1 MTSRRARPRQPL
13 PPGFSTIWICVALD
27 LVGFGIVLPI
37 LPLYAE
43 RFGASA
49 VTATALVTAFSA
61 AQLVF
66 SPVWGRL
73 SDRVGRKPV
82 LVLSLAG
89 TAVASLITG
98 VAGAVWVLFLGRIVD
113 GISGASVSVAQAAVT
128 DVAPASQRAHLLGLL
143 GAAFGVGFVAG
154 PAIGALAALGGPHI
168 PFFIA
173 AAIAAVNAVVA
184 SRRLPETRSWH
195 ASGRATATGVP
206 KTRGVGALLAVSF
219 LALVA
224 FSGFEA
230 TFALFGNR
238 RLHLH
243 LASTGAVFAAVGVVL
258 VVVQGGLVRP
268 AVRTLGER
276 GVLVFGLVGN
286 AAGLALLAGVHSFAS
301 LIPAVLLLTVGQG
314 LVSPTLSSVLA
325 GRVGAHERGGLLGV
339 QQAVGGL
346 ARIVGPLAAGFAFG
360 RIGVPA
366 PYAAGA
372 ALMLGAVVILVL
384 PRGNI
389 AGWLTS
395 PSS

>member
-1 MTSRRARPRQPL
+1 M
-13 PPGFSTIWICVALD
+13 
-27 LVGFGIVLPI
+27 
-37 LPLYAE
+37 
-43 RFGASA
+43 
-49 VTATALVTAFSA
+49 
-61 AQLVF
+61 
-66 SPVWGRL
+66 
-73 SDRVGRKPV
+73 
-82 LVLSLAG
+82 
-89 TAVASLITG
+89 
-98 VAGAVWVLFLGRIVD
+98 
-113 GISGASVSVAQAAVT
+113 
-128 DVAPASQRAHLLGLL
+128 
-143 GAAFGVGFVAG
+143 
-154 PAIGALAALGGPHI
+154 
-168 PFFIA
+168 
-173 AAIAAVNAVVA
+173 
-184 SRRLPETRSWH
+184 
-195 ASGRATATGVP
+195 
-206 KTRGVGALLAVSF
+206 LAVSF

>member
-1 MTSRRARPRQPL
+1 
-13 PPGFSTIWICVALD
+13 
-27 LVGFGIVLPI
+27 
-37 LPLYAE
+37 
-43 RFGASA
+43 
-49 VTATALVTAFSA
+49 
-61 AQLVF
+61 
-66 SPVWGRL
+66 
-73 SDRVGRKPV
+73 
-82 LVLSLAG
+82 
-89 TAVASLITG
+89 
-98 VAGAVWVLFLGRIVD
+98 
-113 GISGASVSVAQAAVT
+113 
-128 DVAPASQRAHLLGLL
+128 APASQRAHLLGLL

-206 KTRGVGALLAVSF
+206 KTRGVGA
-219 LALVA
+219 
-224 FSGFEA
+224 
-230 TFALFGNR
+230 
-238 RLHLH
+238 
-243 LASTGAVFAAVGVVL
+243 
-258 VVVQGGLVRP
+258 
-268 AVRTLGER
+268 
-276 GVLVFGLVGN
+276 
-286 AAGLALLAGVHSFAS
+286 
-301 LIPAVLLLTVGQG
+301 
-314 LVSPTLSSVLA
+314 
-325 GRVGAHERGGLLGV
+325 HERGGLLGV
-339 QQAVGGL
+339 HQAVGGL